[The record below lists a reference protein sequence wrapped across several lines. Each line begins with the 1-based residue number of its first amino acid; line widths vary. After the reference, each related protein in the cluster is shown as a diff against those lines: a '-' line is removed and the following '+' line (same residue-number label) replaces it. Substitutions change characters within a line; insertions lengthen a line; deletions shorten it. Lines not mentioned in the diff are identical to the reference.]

1 MKVIKNF
8 RGEYYFLSNMYPC
21 EIRVHDLV
29 FLNSESLFQ
38 ALKFRKN
45 RELVQRFC
53 GIDGFTAKSLG
64 KKIRLSSTAIKEW
77 NEFRITAM
85 EKAVRAKFVQNPD
98 LAKKLLATGDAE
110 LVEENTWN
118 DTFWG
123 VCNGIGQNNLGKILM
138 KIRNE
143 LKSK

>member
-21 EIRVHDLV
+21 TIRIQNFV
-29 FLNSESLFQ
+29 FLSSESLFQ

-45 RELVQRFC
+45 KDLVQRFC

-64 KKIRLSSTAIKEW
+64 KKIRLSPTAIKEW
-77 NEFRITAM
+77 NEYRITAM
-85 EKAVRAKFVQNPD
+85 EKAVRAKFMQNPE

-110 LVEENTWN
+110 LVEENSWN

-123 VCNGIGQNNLGKILM
+123 TTNGIGQNNLGKILM
-138 KIRNE
+138 KIRDE
-143 LKSK
+143 LKQ

>member
-1 MKVIKNF
+1 MKQIKNF

-21 EIRVHDLV
+21 TIRVQNFV

-38 ALKFRKN
+38 ALKFSKN
-45 RELVQRFC
+45 KELVQRFC

-64 KKIRLSSTAIKEW
+64 KKIRLSPTAIKEW

-85 EKAVRAKFVQNPD
+85 EKAVRAKFMQNPE

-110 LVEENTWN
+110 LIEENTWN

-123 VCNGIGQNNLGKILM
+123 VCNGNGKNQLGKTLM
-138 KIRNE
+138 KIRDE
-143 LKSK
+143 LKQ